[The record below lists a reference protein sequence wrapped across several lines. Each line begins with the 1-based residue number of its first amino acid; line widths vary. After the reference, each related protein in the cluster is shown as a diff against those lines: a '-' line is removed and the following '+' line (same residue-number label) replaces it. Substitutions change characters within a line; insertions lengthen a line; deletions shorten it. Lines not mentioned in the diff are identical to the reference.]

1 VATTTPQPG
10 PRLFAVFALVGLYV
24 GVIPVAIGLLWY
36 PLLRGLEPRWLNF
49 ALALTAGLLIFLGV
63 DAVHE
68 ALEAAGQVAGAFQG
82 VLLVVVGSV
91 GTLLLLQMISRAR
104 LNLGGLEGRK
114 AVAFLI
120 ALGIGLHN
128 LGEGLAI
135 GAAYALGEAALGAF
149 LIIGFML
156 HNTTEGLGIVAPI
169 AKDQPRIRTLVG
181 LGLLAGAPT
190 ILGATIGG
198 VAYSPLYATLFLAVG
213 AGAIAQVVV
222 ALSKVVGRDVEGGLW
237 TPTTA
242 SGLLAGLL
250 IMYGTG
256 LLVAV

>member
-1 VATTTPQPG
+1 
-10 PRLFAVFALVGLYV
+10 
-24 GVIPVAIGLLWY
+24 
-36 PLLRGLEPRWLNF
+36 
-49 ALALTAGLLIFLGV
+49 
-63 DAVHE
+63 
-68 ALEAAGQVAGAFQG
+68 
-82 VLLVVVGSV
+82 
-91 GTLLLLQMISRAR
+91 M
-104 LNLGGLEGRK
+104 
-114 AVAFLI
+114 
-120 ALGIGLHN
+120 
-128 LGEGLAI
+128 
-135 GAAYALGEAALGAF
+135 GAF